1 MTERKQHSKSK
12 AELSEKTTEMIAGI
26 HIAWSKSKEEIWT
39 QLEQRIEAKQPAG
52 KTVVMGYRA
61 WLAVA
66 ATVIL
71 LAGIAVIMQVYTKT
85 TRVPAGKH
93 SSILLPDGTHIQLNA
108 QSSVTYKP
116 LLWNFSRKL
125 RFEGEAYFE
134 VEPGRKFEVISEY
147 GKTTVLGTSFNIY
160 ARNKNYLVTC
170 VTGRVMVTETQN
182 NKTAVLY
189 TGQKAVLKSDG
200 SLNVF
205 SGVNTEHSIS
215 WINNML
221 SFTSTPL
228 SLVFEE
234 IGRQYDVVIR
244 FPGNLN
250 NTYTGTFKKSV
261 EIENSLKVVCRPFNL
276 SFTRI
281 SKNEYIV
288 TSK

>member
-221 SFTSTPL
+221 SL
-228 SLVFEE
+228 SL
-234 IGRQYDVVIR
+234 IHI
-244 FPGNLN
+244 
-250 NTYTGTFKKSV
+250 
-261 EIENSLKVVCRPFNL
+261 
-276 SFTRI
+276 
-281 SKNEYIV
+281 
-288 TSK
+288 